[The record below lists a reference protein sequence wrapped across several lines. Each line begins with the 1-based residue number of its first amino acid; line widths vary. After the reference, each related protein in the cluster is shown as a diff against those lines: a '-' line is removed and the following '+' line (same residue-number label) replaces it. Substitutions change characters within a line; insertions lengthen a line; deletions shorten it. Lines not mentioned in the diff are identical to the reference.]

1 MANLNIDSLI
11 NELRQLQ
18 INLNQTNAQLNTT
31 TERLVQS
38 STEAAELRHEV
49 SELREL
55 LHNARDREN
64 NNGGTNQ
71 AESTEPPR
79 VDTGIRDSEGARI
92 YIGDSVVVKT
102 GSRGNFLRNRH
113 FQRGDIAIVVGTTG
127 TNGNTGNNDLRICL
141 PENSRVRTV
150 RAGYN
155 VTLADTTQ
163 Q

>member
-1 MANLNIDSLI
+1 MANLNIEALI
-11 NELRQLQ
+11 NELQQLQ
-18 INLNQTNAQLNTT
+18 INLNQTNTQLDTT
-31 TERLVQS
+31 TQQLAQS
-38 STEAAELRHEV
+38 STEAAELRQEV

-55 LHNARDREN
+55 LNNERNRSSNA
-64 NNGGTNQ
+64 GTNQ
-71 AESTEPPR
+71 AESSEPPR
-79 VDTGIRDSEGARI
+79 VYTGVTDSEGARI
-92 YIGDSVVVKT
+92 YIGDTVIVKT

-113 FQRGDIAIVVGTTG
+113 FQRGDFAIVVGTTG

-155 VTLADTTQ
+155 VTLVETAQ